1 MISARERDRARKTS
15 GSKSHNPLGFVAFS
29 LLAEPSC
36 GAARNQSACV
46 HIARA
51 GEAPCS
57 LPAPPSADKRAS
69 ERKSQ
74 KLSSVCLRGGPESL
88 AGQQSRLWTLLAA
101 PPLLPVE
108 LFALYLAKNWRA
120 SLQSASGRAARCA
133 SPACVGSRRAAI
145 DRPANNNN
153 NNKLACRRAASQP
166 PATGFRKNTLARVAC
181 LSGLSS

>member
-1 MISARERDRARKTS
+1 MAQSRTIRLASSRFRFSPSRVVAPRETSRLASTLRALAKRRVVYLRRRALTS
-15 GSKSHNPLGFVAFS
+15 
-29 LLAEPSC
+29 E
-36 GAARNQSACV
+36 
-46 HIARA
+46 RA
-51 GEAPCS
+51 S
-57 LPAPPSADKRAS
+57 RRAS